1 MTSEIQTIHLQLG
14 VTFLIKPNNQNL
26 FFSQPVAA
34 SFPVQRKTCVGMG
47 GGGAGME
54 TKCKSISRKNFKGTK
69 EKCLD
74 VTEG

>member
-14 VTFLIKPNNQNL
+14 VSFLIKPNNQNL

-34 SFPVQRKTCVGMG
+34 SFPVQRKTCGGIG
-47 GGGAGME
+47 GGGGME

>member
-1 MTSEIQTIHLQLG
+1 M
-14 VTFLIKPNNQNL
+14 
-26 FFSQPVAA
+26 
-34 SFPVQRKTCVGMG
+34 VGWG
-47 GGGAGME
+47 GGGGGGGGGGWQGMD

>member
-1 MTSEIQTIHLQLG
+1 MG
-14 VTFLIKPNNQNL
+14 W
-26 FFSQPVAA
+26 
-34 SFPVQRKTCVGMG
+34 G
-47 GGGAGME
+47 GGGVGGRGEGGGME